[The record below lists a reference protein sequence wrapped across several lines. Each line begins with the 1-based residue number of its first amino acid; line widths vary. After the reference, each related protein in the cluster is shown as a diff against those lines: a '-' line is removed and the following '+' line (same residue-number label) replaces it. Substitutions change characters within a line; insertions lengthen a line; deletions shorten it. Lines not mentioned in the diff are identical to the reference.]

1 MKYFTKVELE
11 DITNSLLENPSY
23 ETLKELNNKYNG
35 VENITAKDA
44 ELSNINVTPVVDPA
58 PSVENNIS
66 TVDTPS
72 IENMPSFE
80 MPSNDSVT
88 NTETENNFQNIDVL
102 PNLEQN
108 NIITDISMQPTNQNE
123 EISSNVE
130 IPMPAGLD
138 IQNNDSGISN
148 IPQVNDT
155 NQNIVMPNT
164 TESTDE
170 MPNIE
175 NNNNNLNMNIPS
187 FEMPSE
193 ASNDNIINSS
203 VPNAF
208 PSVNDIPQNNVNIP
222 SFNIPSSGQET
233 VEITGQAMEN
243 IDQSV
248 PTFQPTDLNQMPNP
262 ENLNIISNGVMPTQ
276 NNNMAQETV
285 PFDGNL
291 WAPHNPDASSM
302 MQPTENFN
310 NQVTN
315 NSIFANMNMPQNNP
329 MPNNAP
335 QYQQG
340 PSMFSQI
347 QNTYQ

>member
-1 MKYFTKVELE
+1 MKIRYR
-11 DITNSLLENPSY
+11 LLTAAAVCFSAGYMLVSNRQ
-23 ETLKELNNKYNG
+23 LRVNKYTMKLNKLP
-35 VENITAKDA
+35 E
-44 ELSNINVTPVVDPA
+44 
-58 PSVENNIS
+58 
-66 TVDTPS
+66 
-72 IENMPSFE
+72 SFE
-80 MPSNDSVT
+80 GKKILLIADLHKKRYGDK
-88 NTETENNFQNIDVL
+88 F
-102 PNLEQN
+102 
-108 NIITDISMQPTNQNE
+108 
-123 EISSNVE
+123 
-130 IPMPAGLD
+130 
-138 IQNNDSGISN
+138 
-148 IPQVNDT
+148 
-155 NQNIVMPNT
+155 
-164 TESTDE
+164 
-170 MPNIE
+170 
-175 NNNNNLNMNIPS
+175 
-187 FEMPSE
+187 
-193 ASNDNIINSS
+193 DNIINSS

-315 NSIFANMNMPQNNP
+315 NSIFAKRR
-329 MPNNAP
+329 
-335 QYQQG
+335 
-340 PSMFSQI
+340 
-347 QNTYQ
+347 